1 MNFTK
6 FDELPICGELL
17 FGIQDMG
24 FETPTAVQANVIPI
38 ILDKKDVLATAPT
51 GTGKTCAFGIPM
63 IEKID
68 KLLEKTQALVV
79 CPTRELAM
87 QITEELKR
95 LTKHLPEIRI
105 ISVYGG
111 ENISKQCAH
120 LRRKPQIVVG
130 TPGRIMDHLRRKTLK
145 LDMLTT
151 LVLDEADEMLNMG
164 FREDIDIIAKACP
177 KYRQTVLFSAT
188 MPAEIKLISQSY
200 QTEPESVVIER
211 KNEDMPKIKQI
222 GIKATR
228 DNKDDKLVEI
238 LQEADF
244 NLAVI
249 FSNTKRRVDKL
260 KGILKAADFKCDGL
274 HSDIRQNIRTKIM
287 KKFRAN
293 EIQILI
299 ATDVA
304 ARGIDVGDV
313 DLIINYDLPMDE
325 EYYIHRIGRT
335 GRARKEGVA
344 YSLYFKDEVIRMNKY
359 AKATQGHIYLDAEDV
374 IENID
379 EYSVKTGRIMQPKKK
394 SGGRGRG
401 GSRRNNGEM
410 RGKEEDGQAFA
421 ERKEAKE
428 SRRENKNPSRDNS
441 QREPKRENFKENKED
456 FKGGRKDDFKSG
468 RKPQGD
474 FKRDRKPEGDFK
486 RDRKPEG
493 DFKSGR
499 KQQGDFKRDDNFNG
513 KRDNFKSGRKEGDF
527 KSGRKPEGDFRRD
540 RKPEG
545 DFKRERREGDFKRD
559 RKPREDFSEARRPRR
574 ERPENI
580 DSFGERAP
588 RKRTDDKLKKDVSFK
603 PKQGKTR
610 GDKNTSFSG
619 KKSSRK
625 Y

>member
-6 FDELPICGELL
+6 FNELPICSELL
-17 FGIQDMG
+17 FGIEDMG

-68 KLLEKTQALVV
+68 KLLDKTQALVV

-95 LTKHLPEIRI
+95 LTKHLPEIRT

-164 FREDIDIIAKACP
+164 FREDIDVIAKACP

-222 GIKATR
+222 GIRASR
-228 DNKDDKLVEI
+228 DNKDAKLIEV

-249 FSNTKRRVDKL
+249 FCNTKRRVDKL
-260 KGILKAADFKCDGL
+260 KVLLKEADFKCDGL

-287 KKFRAN
+287 KKFRST
-293 EIQILI
+293 EIKILI

-335 GRARKEGVA
+335 GRAKKEGVA
-344 YSLYFKDEVIRMNKY
+344 YSLYYKDEVIRMNKY
-359 AKATQGHIYLDAEDV
+359 AKATEGHIYLDPDDV
-374 IENID
+374 VENID

-401 GSRRNNGEM
+401 GRRNNGEM
-410 RGKEEDGQAFA
+410 RGKEDDGEVYA

-428 SRRENKNPSRDNS
+428 KRRENKKPTQDKAK
-441 QREPKRENFKENKED
+441 REQVRENFKENKED
-456 FKGGRKDDFKSG
+456 FKGGKKEDLKRD

-474 FKRDRKPEGDFK
+474 FKRDRK
-486 RDRKPEG
+486 
-493 DFKSGR
+493 
-499 KQQGDFKRDDNFNG
+499 
-513 KRDNFKSGRKEGDF
+513 
-527 KSGRKPEGDFRRD
+527 
-540 RKPEG
+540 
-545 DFKRERREGDFKRD
+545 EGDFKRD
-559 RKPREDFSEARRPRR
+559 RKPREDFKRERRDGETKRDDNFKAGRKLEGDFKRERKSREDFEAGRKPRR

-588 RKRTDDKLKKDVSFK
+588 RKRKDDKLKKDVSFK

-610 GDKNTSFSG
+610 GDKNTTFSG
-619 KKSSRK
+619 KKKKNYQR
-625 Y
+625 